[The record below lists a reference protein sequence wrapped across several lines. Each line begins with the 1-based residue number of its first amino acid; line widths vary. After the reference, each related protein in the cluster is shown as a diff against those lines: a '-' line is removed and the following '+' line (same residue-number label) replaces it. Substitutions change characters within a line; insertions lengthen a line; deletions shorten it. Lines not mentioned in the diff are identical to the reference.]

1 MSLSRLFLFVFLSV
15 ALAVAGVAGQS
26 LGQAGPSK
34 VLILPFN
41 INAPQDMTYLQQ
53 GIMDMLGSRLSW
65 EDKVMVLPAAQARQ
79 AFEQVQGRVDE
90 QTARELGR
98 NLGADYILFGS
109 VTVLGQNIS
118 LDARLL
124 DFKQA
129 RPAVSVFTQAERL
142 DGVIPKV
149 NQFAEEIN
157 VKVFGREASV
167 KEARPKPQ
175 PEEPVPAYRRH
186 PDYLLTGMA
195 GQSVSPINPNF
206 LAAPGSDTEGGFWRS
221 PSFPLAIVG
230 LDVGD
235 VDGDGRNEIVY
246 ASQNTVFV
254 ARIEN
259 DVFQRLVKYD
269 GIVND
274 RFLTVDIADI
284 NGNGVPEIFISNQRR
299 FEAKSLVLEFKGG
312 RLVPLVKDAPWYYRV
327 VDLPEGRT
335 LLGQRGGMGD
345 LFHGNIHR
353 MKFSGGDYV
362 PQAPFNLPE
371 GINIFNFTLAELGE
385 SGKDHLIVINKDE
398 HLVVMSRSGQQIW
411 KSREYFNGTY
421 NYLSS
426 PTGGMENLD
435 FYPKNTAP
443 IRDYIPSRILVVDL
457 NEDGKKEIIVANNE
471 ASHSRLMERWRGF
484 DRGSI
489 ISLSFNQMSMR
500 ENWRSRPLPGALS
513 DYHIADYNNN
523 GRKDL
528 IVAVITAAGEGIL
541 ESRSTIAGYELAS
554 PEELRKVEAEQ
565 EK

>member
-1 MSLSRLFLFVFLSV
+1 MTLSRLFLIIFLSV
-15 ALAVAGVAGQS
+15 ALTAVSVS
-26 LGQAGPSK
+26 SRTLGAADPSK
-34 VLILPFN
+34 VLVLPFN

-65 EDKVMVLPAAQARQ
+65 EDKVVVLPAAQARQ
-79 AFEQVQGRVDE
+79 AFEQVKGKVDE

-118 LDARLL
+118 LDARLV

-129 RPAVSVFTQAERL
+129 RPAVSVFSQAESL

-149 NQFAEEIN
+149 NEFAEEIN
-157 VKVFGREASV
+157 VKVFGRETSV

-175 PEEPVPAYRRH
+175 SEEPVPAYRRH

-206 LAAPGSDTEGGFWRS
+206 LATPGSETEGGFWRS

-254 ARIEN
+254 ARIEK

-274 RFLTVDIADI
+274 RFLTVDVADI
-284 NGNGVPEIFISNQRR
+284 NGNGVPEIFISNQRG
-299 FEAKSLVLEFKGG
+299 FDAKSLVLEFKGG
-312 RLVPLVKDAPWYYRV
+312 RLVPIVKDSPWYYRV
-327 VDLPEGRT
+327 LDLPEGRT
-335 LLGQRGGMGD
+335 LLGQRGGMGN
-345 LFHGNIHR
+345 LFHGSIHR
-353 MKFSGGDYV
+353 MKFAGGDYA
-362 PQAPFNLPE
+362 PQAPFNVSE
-371 GINIFNFTLAELGE
+371 GVNVFNFSLVELGG
-385 SGKDHLIVINKDE
+385 SGKDNLVVINKDE
-398 HLVVMSRSGQQIW
+398 QMVVISRSGQQIW

-421 NYLSS
+421 NYLTS
-426 PTGGMENLD
+426 PTGGIENLD
-435 FYPKNTAP
+435 FYPKNSP
-443 IRDYIPSRILVVDL
+443 PVRDHIPSRILVVDL
-457 NEDGKKEIIVANNE
+457 NEDGKNEIIVANNE
-471 ASHSRLMERWRGF
+471 ASHSRMMERWRKF

-489 ISLSFNQMSMR
+489 ISLSFNQMSMK
-500 ENWRSRPLPGALS
+500 ENWRSRPLPGCLS
-513 DYHIADYNNN
+513 DYRIADYNNN
-523 GRKDL
+523 GRNDL
-528 IVAVITAAGEGIL
+528 IVAVITEAGEGIL
-541 ESRSTIAGYELAS
+541 DSRSTIAAYELAG
-554 PEELRKVEAEQ
+554 PEELRKVET
-565 EK
+565 EKEK